1 MYSKIFNRIYLKGNT
16 SPSNEYTPGQQSE
29 EELKNGLE
37 RLIELAKLFQLH
49 NLRKRFIFFF
59 FKVFLYLY
67 LFRLETIKQSRQ
79 RNSTDLFDESIGQIK
94 QRYHYTREAL

>member
-29 EELKNGLE
+29 EELNNGLE

-49 NLRKRFIFFF
+49 NLRKR
-59 FKVFLYLY
+59 
-67 LFRLETIKQSRQ
+67 LETIKQSRQ
-79 RNSTDLFDESIGQIK
+79 KNSNTSEESIGQIK
-94 QRYHYTREAL
+94 NRYYYAREAL